1 MPELVRDPEFTDWPA
16 QRLEHAVVSAWSLNL
31 IFIDTRDLLVAL

>member
-16 QRLEHAVVSAWSLNL
+16 QRVEHAVVSAWSLNL
-31 IFIDTRDLLVAL
+31 IFIDTRDLIVAL